1 MTRGKKILD
10 RGKSGIYLINTN
22 RQIKKGK
29 KSGKAHTTK
38 QIREMNS
45 GQLLIQPQ

>member
-1 MTRGKKILD
+1 MTRGKKKIILD

-22 RQIKKGK
+22 RRIGKGK

-38 QIREMNS
+38 QIRGMNS
-45 GQLLIQPQ
+45 VQY